1 MKSDSEIQ
9 KLRYDN
15 KELREASDRLC
26 ARIEALEADVVKWEE
41 YANDM
46 LDGKNERIEALEKE
60 CFALAANQC
69 RAGYGDDYGN
79 HRCKHIED
87 LEAAR
92 DAVEEKLRGLSTQWA
107 LHGGPFDHAWVSE
120 VMATFAPEQGK

>member
-26 ARIEALEADVVKWEE
+26 SRIEALEADVVKWEE

-46 LDGKNERIEALEKE
+46 LDGKNERIVALEKE

-79 HRCKHIED
+79 HRCKRVET
-87 LEAAR
+87 LEAA
-92 DAVEEKLRGLSTQWA
+92 LREIAEDCYNDGGKAATEMTQVARAA
-107 LHGGPFDHAWVSE
+107 L
-120 VMATFAPEQGK
+120 APERDT